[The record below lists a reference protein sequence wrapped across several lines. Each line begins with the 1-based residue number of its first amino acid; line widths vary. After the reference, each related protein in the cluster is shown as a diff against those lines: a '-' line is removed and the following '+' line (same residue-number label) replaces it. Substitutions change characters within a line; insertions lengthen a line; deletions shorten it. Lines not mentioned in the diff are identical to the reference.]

1 MYQRRGKMKYII
13 YMAKKRTR
21 RQKTRT
27 SQRLAGTGGFRVAF
41 GAMDSPKVKQGAV
54 KKKGGEVKYFGSD
67 LTKVIVLTMLALALE
82 IALWLYIAR

>member
-1 MYQRRGKMKYII
+1 MTYNQV
-13 YMAKKRTR
+13 MAKKRTR
-21 RQKTRT
+21 KQKART

-41 GAMDSPKVKQGAV
+41 GAMDSPKVKQRAV
-54 KKKGGEVKYFGSD
+54 KKEGGEAKYFRSD